1 MEIDAGLIT
10 NPLVAKLNIAAP
22 PFLVAKLIMKEDPA
36 SLIIPTVNVTCAL
49 LLNAVSVR
57 V

>member
-10 NPLVAKLNIAAP
+10 NPLEAKLNMAAAP
-22 PFLVAKLIMKEDPA
+22 FFTAKLIMKEDPA

-49 LLNAVSVR
+49 LPNAVSVR